1 MIRTWLAGFLVVMTG
16 CSAVTTSG
24 SDDRSSFNGGPS
36 SESGSSSGSSGDPS
50 GSSSGDPSGGSSAPS
65 AGTGKAEAGVLTAG
79 VWDDNRNFDLFM
91 GYRAKIKS
99 SNAAGFL
106 PTTDAEH
113 QTANQQI
120 ALTPRE
126 TLDVSLVIDT
136 TGSMGDEIKYLQK
149 ELDALMTTIG
159 AKYPNAQQRW
169 SLVLYRDVGDT
180 YVVKPFEFSA
190 TASDIKSNLM
200 TAAAGGGG
208 DTPEAPDQALA
219 AANKLAWRSSAS
231 TAKLMFWVADA
242 PHHDTNATAMADA
255 IRGARDKG
263 IHVYPIASS
272 GIDERTELGMRSAAQ
287 LTGGRYVFL
296 TNDSGVGGAHKE
308 PSVPCYFVTKL
319 DKAILRNVE
328 IELSGVYR
336 EPEAADILRTGG
348 DPKSGLCTLASG
360 GTATIY

>member
-1 MIRTWLAGFLVVMTG
+1 MTRTWLAGFLFFMTG
-16 CSAVTTSG
+16 CSAATTSD
-24 SDDRSSFNGGPS
+24 SQNSAFNGGS
-36 SESGSSSGSSGDPS
+36 AGE
-50 GSSSGDPSGGSSAPS
+50 SGGSSSSGGTSGSGAGDPSSGGVSGPS
-65 AGTGKAEAGVLTAG
+65 AGSGKGEAGVLTAG
-79 VWDDNRNFDLFM
+79 VWDDNRNFELFM
-91 GYRAKIKS
+91 GYRAKMQQT
-99 SNAAGFL
+99 NATGFL

-113 QTANQQI
+113 QTANQQL
-120 ALTPRE
+120 ALAPHD

-136 TGSMGDEIKYLQK
+136 TGSMGDEIRYLQT

-190 TASDIKSNLM
+190 TATEIKANLM
-200 TAAAGGGG
+200 TAVAGGGG
-208 DTPEAPDQALA
+208 DMPEAPDQALA

-242 PHHDTNATAMADA
+242 PHHPENAAPMADA

-263 IHVYPIASS
+263 IHVYPVASS

-296 TNDSGVGGAHKE
+296 TDDSGVGGAHKE
-308 PSVPCYFVTKL
+308 PTVPCYFVTKL

-328 IELSGVYR
+328 IELSGVYK
-336 EPEAADILRTGG
+336 EPEPADILRTGG
-348 DPKSGLCTLASG
+348 DPKSGVCNLASG